1 MSSRGNSGFRVLVSG
16 HRNPDIDS
24 LAAAAALAELRRRQG
39 YSDITALCPGV
50 LPERA
55 AALFRRFRLKP
66 PAVCNDVY
74 TRIRDVISPVPAIRA
89 GTTLLD
95 AVGMLRKSGRP
106 RLPVTDGEGRFLG
119 MLSSLALLSELLG
132 VGSDAGNSL
141 TGRRIRSSLRLI
153 RRVLEAEELTGFD
166 QDSPQEFEVY
176 VAAMSLGLEAL
187 AITDHGERHP
197 LIGVKPSRFDEMR
210 RDVDAVAKEYR
221 FRVLLGIEAN
231 ILSPKGEIDLS
242 PEDAAKLDVV
252 LAGFHLTAYPLRFR
266 DYFKL
271 PFNGVT
277 RYLCRNSAKQ
287 RAMNTEAFVRAV
299 TEHEIDVLTHPGFR
313 LDVELKPIGEAC
325 AATGTFVELSSRHK
339 TPDLEVTEILAATG
353 AKLIVNSDAHKPA
366 RVGKCEYA
374 LDMVQK
380 LGLDGDTVV
389 NISDKPIVFRRGTT
403 V

>member
-1 MSSRGNSGFRVLVSG
+1 MN
-16 HRNPDIDS
+16 
-24 LAAAAALAELRRRQG
+24 
-39 YSDITALCPGV
+39 
-50 LPERA
+50 
-55 AALFRRFRLKP
+55 
-66 PAVCNDVY
+66 
-74 TRIRDVISPVPAIRA
+74 IRA
-89 GTTLLD
+89 DFHSHTKYSHGTGTVED
-95 AVGMLRKSGRP
+95 NV
-106 RLPVTDGEGRFLG
+106 
-119 MLSSLALLSELLG
+119 
-132 VGSDAGNSL
+132 
-141 TGRRIRSSLRLI
+141 
-153 RRVLEAEELTGFD
+153 
-166 QDSPQEFEVY
+166 
-176 VAAMSLGLEAL
+176 VAAMSLGLRAL

-231 ILSPKGEIDLS
+231 ILSPQGEIDLS

-252 LAGFHLTAYPLRFR
+252 LAGFHLTAYPLRFK

-271 PFNGVT
+271 PLNGVT

-325 AATGTFVELSSRHK
+325 AATGTFVELSSRHE
-339 TPDLEVTEILAATG
+339 TPDLKGVEILAATG

-374 LDMVQK
+374 LDIVQK